1 MEKQEKQF
9 EILIESKITGETHH
23 ILFST
28 ANYDDACY
36 LLHKSVCI
44 LDDDTLSKVSNGSV
58 WVTLQTDFGT
68 FSLAVDGDFAE
79 WRYFVGRKSDCQESC
94 DVLERCEEIRKRLL
108 ETEASLIKNKL

>member
-44 LDDDTLSKVSNGSV
+44 LDDDTLSEVSDGSV
-58 WVTLQTDFGT
+58 RVTLRTDFGVYE
-68 FSLAVDGDFAE
+68 LGVINGKFAE
-79 WRYFVGRKSDCQESC
+79 WRYLVGRKSDCERVC
-94 DVLERCEEIRKRLL
+94 DVYERCEEIKKTASDLKKRR
-108 ETEASLIKNKL
+108 